1 MPDVTV
7 LLSSCAALP
16 ELPPA
21 AASCAVRALCRA
33 RRLEE
38 ASAVLDRARAR
49 QAARGAPRAALS
61 ACAIL
66 LLEACGKGGRY
77 DATARRVV
85 PVHARDAAAEVTEAA
100 EAALAARLF
109 EELREDGRAG
119 ALSSAWAGRYQACR
133 SDCEIKSL

>member
-38 ASAVLDRARAR
+38 ASAVLDRA
-49 QAARGAPRAALS
+49 PLAL
-61 ACAIL
+61 
-66 LLEACGKGGRY
+66 
-77 DATARRVV
+77 
-85 PVHARDAAAEVTEAA
+85 HARDAAAEVTEAA

-133 SDCEIKSL
+133 SDCENKSL